1 MNSTVMR
8 VLSRQPTDLVL
19 RRPSFGCTPVHT
31 TRWPRLRGVAIC
43 SIPSQRPQRLRP
55 LCDDGLRLDAQA
67 AFTPDSMMRTAGALA
82 AWSSPAPTMRRCQ
95 LRAKPCPAGAG
106 AAIPVKRTNAVML
119 TAIAPMTA
127 KIDCQVG
134 EGIAIWAIPY
144 VAL

>member
-8 VLSRQPTDLVL
+8 VLSGNQRISCFGDQASAARPFTRLVG
-19 RRPSFGCTPVHT
+19 RVEI
-31 TRWPRLRGVAIC
+31 GVAIW
-43 SIPSQRPQRLRP
+43 SIPSQRPRRLRP

-67 AFTPDSMMRTAGALA
+67 AFTPDSMMRAAGALA

-95 LRAKPCPAGAG
+95 PRAKPCPAGPG

-134 EGIAIWAIPY
+134 EGIAIWAIPC

>member
-19 RRPSFGCTPVHT
+19 RRPASAARPF
-31 TRWPRLRGVAIC
+31 TRLVGRVSEASPSGPYRLNGRDG
-43 SIPSQRPQRLRP
+43 SG

-67 AFTPDSMMRTAGALA
+67 AFTPDSMMRSAGALA

-95 LRAKPCPAGAG
+95 PRAKPCPDGPG